1 MAKLRL
7 GGKRSGG
14 TYKTLSDVSDHMK
27 LVGESERLW
36 GDNMR
41 LQKGYV
47 ATGLSFDINEK
58 LRGLEDGADVSKID
72 LGGTGDR
79 NGFGRWD
86 FNKVVQNMDELTS
99 KPIIGNENR
108 MLIRN
113 VGTSWAEN
121 ALGVTDLNQLTQL
134 NFKGTKVTE
143 KAFMSTS
150 TIASQN
156 VFQGRPIQLQLE
168 TPKGSRGFVARNGS
182 ESEIVLP
189 RNTQFRI
196 NNITYTNGT
205 YVVKAKILNTPNN
218 SRGFAGEP
226 LDRA

>member
-7 GGKRSGG
+7 GGKRGGG
-14 TYKTLSDVSDHMK
+14 TYKTLNDISEHME
-27 LVGESERLW
+27 LIAGSERLW
-36 GDNMR
+36 GDNIN

-47 ATGLSFDINEK
+47 ATGLSFDLNQK
-58 LRGLEDGADVSKID
+58 LRELEDGTDVSKVD
-72 LGGTGDR
+72 LGKTRDWGSGKMM
-79 NGFGRWD
+79 D
-86 FNKVVQNMDELTS
+86 FNKVTQNMDELTS
-99 KPIIGNENR
+99 KTIIGNENR

-121 ALGVTDLNQLTQL
+121 ALGITDLNQLTQL

-150 TIASQN
+150 TISNKN

-168 TPKGSRGFVARNGS
+168 APKGTRGFVARNSS

-196 NNITYTNGT
+196 SSITQDSRGT
-205 YVVKAKILNTPNN
+205 YIVKARIINTPNN
-218 SRGFAGEP
+218 SRGFAGDP
-226 LDRA
+226 LD